1 LAEEGERHTLF
12 SYLENRFGISETLFN
27 GYLLFKKKKS
37 WWLLK
42 NSPFV
47 TSAARFKVSMVG
59 VRAFQRIGGFVKPT
73 TRLIQIFGPR
83 ATRARFEIDEG
94 QLQNL
99 MAGEF
104 LPFDLELE
112 NGYVILILKGST
124 LGLGLL
130 INGMIR
136 SQIPRVGLSSNYAG
150 GIA

>member
-1 LAEEGERHTLF
+1 LAGLDERHSLF
-12 SYLENRFGISETLFN
+12 SYLENRFGIPEILFD

-47 TSAARFKVSMVG
+47 TSAARLKVFMVG
-59 VRAFQRIGGFVKPT
+59 VRAFQKIGDFIKPT
-73 TRLIQIFGPR
+73 TRMIQIFGPR

-112 NGYVILILKGST
+112 NGYVILTLKGRT

-136 SQIPRVGLSSNYAG
+136 SQIPRVGLAKY
-150 GIA
+150 I